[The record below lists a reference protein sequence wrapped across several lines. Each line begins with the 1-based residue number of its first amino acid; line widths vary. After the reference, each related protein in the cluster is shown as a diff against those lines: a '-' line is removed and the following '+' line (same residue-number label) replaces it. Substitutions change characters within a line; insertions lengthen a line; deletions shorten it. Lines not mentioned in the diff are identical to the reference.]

1 MHATTGLVAPES
13 FLPLLATA
21 TSELRSAIELRLPGW
36 LDARS
41 PAMFRAMELDVAET
55 ARGFADQVVE
65 VVLREILGETGFQAE
80 CCAAARAGAEVKLR
94 DVGQRP
100 VDVTLLGGRSVK
112 VHVSYLRPDREG
124 LPGRPRG
131 TGRRGKGGSGLY
143 PSLAA
148 LGIWFG
154 ATPALADEISRQVTD
169 SDSVRTGRAALA
181 RRGIDLGHKQTLR
194 IVNAVGK
201 RAVQQRDLWV
211 ANILECPP
219 PSAGALRGKRVI
231 AAIDGGRIRTR
242 VELGGRPSAETG
254 HHRFE
259 APWREPKLF
268 CIYVI
273 DRDGNIEDTFR
284 PVYDGT
290 MENCDGAFARLC
302 AYLKALGAHEA
313 KALILLGDG
322 AKWIWDA
329 VDTLVATV
337 GIPKERLFQVV
348 DWYHAVEVLGEV
360 ADARVHW
367 PEGERQAWL
376 KKAKAALYAG
386 DISRLMAI
394 FDEIAIGRRAH
405 EVNKHRDYFVRN
417 AHRMKYASFKIAKI
431 PIGSGSIESAVR
443 RIVNMR
449 MKGNGTFWLLEN
461 AEAMLLLR
469 SYLKAGR
476 FDDLIDWSLTTA
488 ASWWRPDAWG
498 ALAAPIHE
506 AA

>member
-1 MHATTGLVAPES
+1 MDTTTTLVAPES
-13 FLPLLATA
+13 LLPSLATA
-21 TSELRSAIELRLPGW
+21 THALRSAIRLRLPGW
-36 LDARS
+36 LEARS

-65 VVLREILGETGFQAE
+65 VVLREILGEVAFQAE
-80 CCAAARAGAEVKLR
+80 CCAAARAGATVKLR
-94 DVGQRP
+94 DVGRRP
-100 VDVTLLGGRSVK
+100 VEVTLLGGRSVK
-112 VHVSYLRPDREG
+112 VRVSYLRPDRGG
-124 LPGRPRG
+124 LSGRPRG
-131 TGRRGKGGSGLY
+131 TGRRGKSGSGLY
-143 PSLAA
+143 PALAV

-154 ATPALADEISRQVTD
+154 VTPALADEISRQVTD

-194 IVNAVGK
+194 IVNAVGR

-211 ANILECPP
+211 MNTLERPP
-219 PSAGALRGKRVI
+219 PTAGALRGKRVI
-231 AAIDGGRIRTR
+231 AAIDGGRIRQR
-242 VELGGRPSAETG
+242 VELGGRRSAETG
-254 HHRFE
+254 HHRYE

-313 KALILLGDG
+313 EALVLLGDG

-329 VDTLVATV
+329 VDTLIAIV
-337 GIPKERLFQVV
+337 GIPKERLSQVV

-360 ADARVHW
+360 ADARAHW

-376 KKAKAALYAG
+376 KKAKTALYAG
-386 DISRLMAI
+386 DILRLMSI
-394 FDEIAIGRRAH
+394 FDEIALGRRAS

-417 AHRMKYASFKIAKI
+417 AD
-431 PIGSGSIESAVR
+431 
-443 RIVNMR
+443 R

-461 AEAMLLLR
+461 AEAMILLR

-488 ASWWRPDAWG
+488 AGWWRPSAWG